1 VANDRKNS
9 AELEQ
14 DAERARAQLATT
26 LDEFRARMTP
36 GQVLD
41 EVVDYARESGGADF
55 LRNLTAQVRANPL
68 PVTLVG
74 AGLAWLMMSRTTGQ
88 PASAIASA
96 ERARSKEPSATSAL
110 ANAASDTVSSMRH
123 SAENARDSMAQAYE
137 GASNTAA
144 QAYEGASNTAAQAYE
159 GASDTASRIG
169 NRAVGASTAA
179 GDWVARIAREQPL
192 VIGAIGIGIGA
203 ALGAAFPS
211 TKVEDSL
218 FGDTSDALK
227 RDARAMAS
235 QQYEAAKDAGEETL
249 EAVED
254 AAERHGLVPDEDAG
268 DKSSNA
274 DGSALHSRTENEP
287 KRPREAMPS

>member
-55 LRNLTAQVRANPL
+55 LRNLSAQVRANPL
-68 PVTLVG
+68 PITLVG
-74 AGLAWLMMSRTTGQ
+74 AGLAWLMMSRTTGR
-88 PASAIASA
+88 PASTIASA
-96 ERARSKEPSATSAL
+96 EPARAKEPSATSAL
-110 ANAASDTVSSMRH
+110 ADAAGDTVSSMRH
-123 SAENARDSMAQAYE
+123 SVENARE
-137 GASNTAA
+137 TV
-144 QAYEGASNTAAQAYE
+144 TQAYE

-169 NRAVGASTAA
+169 GRAAGASSAA
-179 GDWVARIAREQPL
+179 ADWVARISREQPL

-211 TKVEDSL
+211 TNVEDSL
-218 FGDTSDALK
+218 FGESSDALK
-227 RDARAMAS
+227 RDAQAAAS
-235 QQYEAAKDAGEETL
+235 QQYEAAKEAGAETL
-249 EAVED
+249 EAAQD
-254 AAERHGLVPDEDAG
+254 AAERHGLVPDDDAG
-268 DKSSNA
+268 RDNTADRSGNA
-274 DGSALHSRTENEP
+274 EGPASHSRADDERALRERSTP
-287 KRPREAMPS
+287 HSPRWSREVMPS